1 MARRKKFEEGHS
13 NHERWLITYAD
24 LITLL
29 MIFFVV
35 MYSMSNIDAK
45 KYEELAKSLTS
56 TFVPA
61 NISSGGGGGGAGGS
75 VGLGEDDQGLPEEE
89 DPDPGDVIDP
99 ELQAAAEQIRRLLQE
114 HGLESRVSVDI
125 KERGVVIGLMN
136 TVLFEPGSTRIKD
149 DAVSTLVDIGKI
161 AKNLDNYIRIEGNT
175 DDVPMNTPQIPS
187 NWELSV
193 LRATEVLRLLIDQS
207 GISPEKISAVGYGE
221 YRPSFPNTSA
231 ENRSKN
237 RKVDIVLLSSS
248 FDKSESSQDKNEETE

>member
-1 MARRKKFEEGHS
+1 MARRKKPEEGHN

-29 MIFFVV
+29 MIFFVI

-45 KYEELAKSLTS
+45 KYQDLAQSLTS

-61 NISSGGGGGGAGGS
+61 NITGGGGGGGGDS
-75 VGLGEDDQGLPEEE
+75 IGVGEDEEGPPEE
-89 DPDPGDVIDP
+89 PDDGDIIDP
-99 ELQAAAEQIRRLLQE
+99 ELQAAADQIKQLLEE
-114 HGLESRVSVDI
+114 HGLESSVSVNVR
-125 KERGVVIGLMN
+125 ERGVVIGLMN
-136 TVLFEPGSTRIKD
+136 TVLFEPGSTRIKSE
-149 DAVSTLVDIGKI
+149 AISTLVDIGKI
-161 AKNLDNYIRIEGNT
+161 AKTLDNYIRIEGNT

-193 LRATEVLRLLIDQS
+193 LRSTEVLKLLIEES

-221 YRPSFPNTSA
+221 YRPSYPNTSA

-237 RKVDIVLLSSS
+237 RKVDIVLLSSTY
-248 FDKSESSQDKNEETE
+248 DKSESSQENDAE